1 MHILALHSKK
11 KKNVP
16 LIIEG
21 YLGLVGF
28 RVGELGNL
36 LKAVN
41 QFQSLQQQR
50 NTIRVMEV
58 SYENKSGNQN
68 C

>member
-1 MHILALHSKK
+1 MHILALHYKK

-28 RVGELGNL
+28 IMVGELGNL
-36 LKAVN
+36 LKAVEN
-41 QFQSLQQQR
+41 TAGVTSPPGNTSFVVLQCHLS
-50 NTIRVMEV
+50 IFP
-58 SYENKSGNQN
+58 
-68 C
+68 

>member
-36 LKAVN
+36 LKAVK
-41 QFQSLQQQR
+41 
-50 NTIRVMEV
+50 NTAKVTSPPLNTSFV
-58 SYENKSGNQN
+58 VL
-68 C
+68 

>member
-1 MHILALHSKK
+1 MHILALHYKK

-28 RVGELGNL
+28 IMVVSSGWLHYGGELGNL
-36 LKAVN
+36 LKAVK
-41 QFQSLQQQR
+41 
-50 NTIRVMEV
+50 NTAGVTSPPWNTSFV
-58 SYENKSGNQN
+58 VL
-68 C
+68 

>member
-1 MHILALHSKK
+1 M
-11 KKNVP
+11 P

-36 LKAVN
+36 LKAVK
-41 QFQSLQQQR
+41 
-50 NTIRVMEV
+50 NTAKVTSPPLNTSFV
-58 SYENKSGNQN
+58 VL
-68 C
+68 